1 MEYNSTMKDFSATKI
16 VGTVLETG
24 SFTAAASRHD
34 ITVSAAAKLVTRVEQ
49 QLGVKLISR
58 STRRLKPTTEGEIY
72 LSGMRKILTDIGQV
86 EEEIALHRG
95 VPRGPL
101 RVSCPN
107 FIFVYQVAPRLP
119 SFLERFPQIQLEMN
133 ISDRRVDLIS
143 GSVDIGVRLG
153 ELEDS
158 SLVVRKVCD
167 IFRGLYA
174 SPRYLERCGVPRTP
188 QDLLRHECL
197 FSNQAAGLDRWLFRT
212 ETGTE
217 HLKVSTRLSLDDS
230 VAVLLSGLAGLGII
244 QISDIVSGG
253 PVSRGELVPVL
264 ADYYA
269 ARPIALSLVMPPGKK
284 RSARVSAFVDFF
296 ISEFGHAPWRSP
308 ATEGKVKGA
317 ARKSSGR

>member
-1 MEYNSTMKDFSATKI
+1 
-16 VGTVLETG
+16 
-24 SFTAAASRHD
+24 
-34 ITVSAAAKLVTRVEQ
+34 
-49 QLGVKLISR
+49 
-58 STRRLKPTTEGEIY
+58 
-72 LSGMRKILTDIGQV
+72 
-86 EEEIALHRG
+86 
-95 VPRGPL
+95 
-101 RVSCPN
+101 
-107 FIFVYQVAPRLP
+107 
-119 SFLERFPQIQLEMN
+119 
-133 ISDRRVDLIS
+133 
-143 GSVDIGVRLG
+143 
-153 ELEDS
+153 
-158 SLVVRKVCD
+158 
-167 IFRGLYA
+167 
-174 SPRYLERCGVPRTP
+174 
-188 QDLLRHECL
+188 LLRHECL